1 MKKYIA
7 LLSVLV
13 LSVALLAGCGA
24 KETAESASY
33 DLASVMASL
42 EEVNPIA
49 NPREIDDFSI
59 ENDFGFADGD
69 VAEYLGKISND
80 QGDSGMILL
89 IKAAEGR
96 GDAVKEALETY
107 KADQVAFFGNY
118 ADFAQGMAL
127 IQDGRI
133 VQDGDYVFLVFS
145 SLSVGG
151 YDQIDSALDSLK

>member
-7 LLSVLV
+7 VAAVLV
-13 LSVALLAGCGA
+13 MVLALCVGCG
-24 KETAESASY
+24 KEETQTASY
-33 DLASVMASL
+33 DLAAVMASL

-59 ENDFGFADGD
+59 ENDFGFAQGD
-69 VAEYLGKISND
+69 VEEYLGKISND

-89 IKAAEGR
+89 IKAQEGK
-96 GDAVKEALETY
+96 GDAVKAALETY
-107 KADQVAFFGNY
+107 KADQAAFFGNY

-133 VQDGDYVFLVFS
+133 TQDGDYVFLVFS
-145 SLSVGG
+145 SLSVNG
-151 YDQIDSALDSLK
+151 YDAIDTALDSLK